1 MIIAILYFNVVSTLI
16 IKFKNNKLIILKKI
30 KLKLQFWCNCCK
42 WLSWNW

>member
-30 KLKLQFWCNCCK
+30 KLKLQF
-42 WLSWNW
+42 